1 MVKLPK
7 RPSWQCYRS
16 NSQQEVALKSTFDT
30 TLRYNMVL
38 PIQWVPSALNPVDQP
53 SREWSVAFLERLS
66 PVKSLD
72 NVSPRDVI
80 YFLIW
85 KDKDSKTQIHK
96 ESCPHQGTN
105 SKQILPCECPH
116 RLAFKIIDS

>member
-16 NSQQEVALKSTFDT
+16 NSQQEVALESTFDT
-30 TLRYNMVL
+30 TLRYNKAL
-38 PIQWVPSALNPVDQP
+38 PIQWVPSALNPVNQP

-80 YFLIW
+80 YLLIW
-85 KDKDSKTQIHK
+85 KDKD
-96 ESCPHQGTN
+96 
-105 SKQILPCECPH
+105 
-116 RLAFKIIDS
+116 